1 MGTEWTDADTLR
13 LHDLHAQGMSRN
25 DIAREMSR
33 SGSTI
38 SRHAAAENLSFER
51 GPEVEAATA
60 AKVADAK
67 ARRAQMM
74 LDLLDDADRLRLQLW
89 APTTL
94 HSFGGKDHSYNSRDV
109 EQPLFK
115 DQRDI
120 MGAVSMALNAS
131 MRLDHHDTDGGAEG
145 ARSMVSQL
153 FGALKTVADQL
164 DDEGVADDAAH
175 D

>member
-1 MGTEWTDADTLR
+1 VGNEWTDADTARLR
-13 LHDLHAQGMSRN
+13 ELHAQGMSRN

-38 SRHAAAENLSFER
+38 SNHAATEGLSFER
-51 GPEVEAATA
+51 GPEVEAATV

-74 LDLLDDADRLRLQLW
+74 LDLLDDAKKLRMQLF
-89 APTTL
+89 AATTI
-94 HSFGGKDHSYNSRDV
+94 HSFGGKDHTYNSKLVD
-109 EQPLFK
+109 QPLFK

-131 MRLDHHDTDGGAEG
+131 MRLDLHDGDPGVDDAKSMLRGLAEGLRAAYDAMQDDPDGG
-145 ARSMVSQL
+145 
-153 FGALKTVADQL
+153 D
-164 DDEGVADDAAH
+164 
-175 D
+175 